1 MEDAL
6 NRVARGAKGSK
17 KRKEYSSFD
26 ELRQGVATNSYKFIE
41 FVRNVL
47 SDTPER
53 FDYLMALDGKRF
65 IFELRIF
72 AQRLEKARNER
83 DKKAASR

>member
-6 NRVARGAKGSK
+6 NRVARGTKGSK